1 MKCVLTSFPDV
12 ISDLG
17 YVGRLR
23 WVAGEPRGGV
33 VGDLGSL
40 CLQGDGFP
48 SAIVSGFTPA
58 DETATAHVN

>member
-1 MKCVLTSFPDV
+1 MSSFPDV
-12 ISDLG
+12 ISDPG

-40 CLQGDGFP
+40 CVRGDGFLD
-48 SAIVSGFTPA
+48 ARLSGFTPA
-58 DETATAHVN
+58 DDTFYRYHSH